1 MKKKKIRAEKIVF
14 DGTEKW
20 TIKSIGTEEIDKT
33 IEYVNSYHAAN
44 NWLNDLET
52 KEDITNPEIKQR
64 LHEYSMDFKL
74 KNIKKVMKAE
84 NLLYEL
90 EQLNNDII
98 ADINKMYGNYYGE

>member
-44 NWLNDLET
+44 NWLNDLENN
-52 KEDITNPEIKQR
+52 EDIKSSEIKQMV
-64 LHEYSMDFKL
+64 HEYSLNFKL

-98 ADINKMYGNYYGE
+98 AEIDNMYGNYYGE